1 MILISICFI
10 SLLFVILNLFLT
22 KNDYLNPAVIFPL
35 LFLIQGIFNI
45 FALTYL
51 DLTFHIEVLIILSVS
66 YLIFTIFN
74 FLNLGRKIN
83 QLNLN
88 NDKVF
93 KPIAIPNYIYYIAII
108 LFIIVIYFQYRRL
121 GQIASA
127 SGFGGVSLTEKIAL
141 YDKLTRRN
149 IGDLL
154 PPRYI

>member
-51 DLTFHIEVLIILSVS
+51 ELTFHIEVLIILSVS

-83 QLNLN
+83 QINLN
-88 NDKVF
+88 NDKIFFMVL
-93 KPIAIPNYIYYIAII
+93 NVV
-108 LFIIVIYFQYRRL
+108 LFYLI
-121 GQIASA
+121 
-127 SGFGGVSLTEKIAL
+127 KK
-141 YDKLTRRN
+141 D
-149 IGDLL
+149 
-154 PPRYI
+154 